1 MRPQGHHSKE
11 RSCFCSSSPVVQVAI
26 GVVVLVVGLAVMH
39 MYIIAGVGLV
49 GIAVGATRYVRS
61 RRPSGLQR

>member
-1 MRPQGHHSKE
+1 MLLFFLP
-11 RSCFCSSSPVVQVAI
+11 PIVQVLI
-26 GVVVLVVGLAVMH
+26 GVVVIAIGVAVH

-61 RRPSGLQR
+61 RRSNGFQR